1 MSRPKEFKKSDVLLK
16 AMKIFWDKGYEGT
29 SISDLTEKMNIS
41 RSSLYETFG
50 DKHELFIEA
59 LEFYLSM
66 THVKKNENFSKA
78 KNVKIGMYD
87 FFKNAIDFIL
97 NEVNPGGCF
106 YTNTVTSLAMTDK
119 KVKTILQKNL
129 EKQENDFFD
138 YLEKG
143 KQKGEIMV
151 TLDTRQ
157 LARYFVALL
166 RGITV
171 IARIKKDRIILED
184 IVNVGMK
191 VLN

>member
-97 NEVNPGGCF
+97 H
-106 YTNTVTSLAMTDK
+106 
-119 KVKTILQKNL
+119 
-129 EKQENDFFD
+129 
-138 YLEKG
+138 
-143 KQKGEIMV
+143 
-151 TLDTRQ
+151 
-157 LARYFVALL
+157 
-166 RGITV
+166 
-171 IARIKKDRIILED
+171 
-184 IVNVGMK
+184 
-191 VLN
+191 